1 MGCSP
6 IIARARFL
14 SNALYLDV
22 MSGDL
27 DADPA
32 VEAAARVLDRVEGD
46 HTAQVARKRLLLTE
60 HLGLALQMSTAS
72 GQRLLTPLL
81 ERARVVATEVARLWP
96 TFGEPV
102 VPPGDGLTEREREIV
117 ELAADGRTSKDIA
130 RELGISP
137 RTVDNHLGSAYR
149 KPGIGS
155 RHDLSQSDRH
165 A

>member
-1 MGCSP
+1 MLAVGEATLDGDVLAVHECASTLLEMGY
-6 IIARARFL
+6 AVYGA
-14 SNALYLDV
+14 
-22 MSGDL
+22 
-27 DADPA
+27 DA
-32 VEAAARVLDRVEGD
+32 V
-46 HTAQVARKRLLLTE
+46 
-60 HLGLALQMSTAS
+60 GLALQMSTAS

-81 ERARVVATEVARLWP
+81 ERARVVATEMPRLWP

-130 RELGISP
+130 RELGVSP